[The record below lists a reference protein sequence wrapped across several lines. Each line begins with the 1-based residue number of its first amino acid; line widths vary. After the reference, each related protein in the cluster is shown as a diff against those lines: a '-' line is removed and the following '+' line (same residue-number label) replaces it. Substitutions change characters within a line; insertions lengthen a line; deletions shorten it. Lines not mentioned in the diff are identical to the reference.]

1 MTETNSEKRTVLIVD
16 DIEDTVNLYAD
27 MLSDEYEVR
36 TAFDGKEA
44 LEKYDY
50 EVDIVLLDR
59 RMPGLSGYEIVER
72 FRERGTDARIAL
84 VTATEPDFD
93 ALDVE
98 FDEYVVKPVSME
110 TLQDVVAD
118 LASRIKY
125 DDPVQKYFA
134 LASKIATLGANKTDE
149 ELGHNERYEE
159 LQRDLASL
167 EAEIGEQIAELDADQ
182 TDIGRSN

>member
-1 MTETNSEKRTVLIVD
+1 MSEDPPVVLVV
-16 DIEDTVNLYAD
+16 EDEPDLADLYAAWLGD
-27 MLSDEYEVR
+27 DYDVR
-36 TAFDGKEA
+36 TAYGGHEA
-44 LEKYDY
+44 LEGLD
-50 EVDIVLLDR
+50 EDVNIVLLDR